1 MKKKIT
7 KKQLN
12 KVAAEKYRICVSVCF
27 IALVLIL
34 GIIGVNVKAGTIT
47 HKFKNP
53 SFSGINTSSHYLT
66 IENQDFNRKMS
77 IKEELKAIQDQ
88 IERDKE
94 NTTLARFIR
103 NLESRIY
110 AQLSRQLVE
119 NLFGET
125 PSTEGTLTLEGNT
138 IQYSIKDGVI
148 SLIITD
154 ADGNVTE
161 IQLPIG
167 DFSF

>member
-1 MKKKIT
+1 MKEEKEKLLIT
-7 KKQLN
+7 KILM
-12 KVAAEKYRICVSVCF
+12 V
-27 IALVLIL
+27 L
-34 GIIGVNVKAGTIT
+34 GIAMFVGIFCQNLWSDTIT

-53 SFSGINTSSHYLT
+53 SFNGINTSSHYLT
-66 IENQDFNRKMS
+66 IENQEFNRKMS

-125 PSTEGTLTLEGNT
+125 PSTEGTLTLEGKT

>member
-1 MKKKIT
+1 MKEEKEKLLIT
-7 KKQLN
+7 K
-12 KVAAEKYRICVSVCF
+12 I
-27 IALVLIL
+27 LIVL
-34 GIIGVNVKAGTIT
+34 GIAMFVGIFCQNLWSDTIT

-53 SFSGINTSSHYLT
+53 SFNGINTSSHYLT
-66 IENQDFNRKMS
+66 IENQEFNRKMS

-167 DFSF
+167 DSSF

>member
-1 MKKKIT
+1 MGKKTKEKIEVGT
-7 KKQLN
+7 
-12 KVAAEKYRICVSVCF
+12 
-27 IALVLIL
+27 LIVIFL
-34 GIIGVNVKAGTIT
+34 FSILAVNNIHGDEMV

-53 SFSGINTSSHYLT
+53 SFSGIGTSSHYLT
-66 IENQDFNRKMS
+66 IENQEFSRKMT
-77 IKEELKAIQDQ
+77 IKEELKAIQEQ

-119 NLFGET
+119 NLFGEN
-125 PSTEGTLTLEGNT
+125 PSTSGILELEGNT
-138 IQYSIKDGVI
+138 IEYSIEDG
-148 SLIITD
+148 IITLTVTD
-154 ADGNVTE
+154 SDGNITT

>member
-1 MKKKIT
+1 MQMGKKTKEKIEVGT
-7 KKQLN
+7 
-12 KVAAEKYRICVSVCF
+12 
-27 IALVLIL
+27 LIVIFL
-34 GIIGVNVKAGTIT
+34 FSILAVNNIHGDEMV

-53 SFSGINTSSHYLT
+53 SFSGIGTSSHYLT
-66 IENQDFNRKMS
+66 IENQEFSRKMT
-77 IKEELKAIQDQ
+77 IKEELKAIQEQ
-88 IERDKE
+88 IKRDKE

-119 NLFGET
+119 NLFGEN
-125 PSTEGTLTLEGNT
+125 PSTSGILELEGNT
-138 IQYSIKDGVI
+138 IEYSIEDG
-148 SLIITD
+148 IITLTVTD
-154 ADGNVTE
+154 SDGNITT

>member
-1 MKKKIT
+1 MKEEKEKLLIT
-7 KKQLN
+7 KILM
-12 KVAAEKYRICVSVCF
+12 V
-27 IALVLIL
+27 L
-34 GIIGVNVKAGTIT
+34 GIAMFVGIFCQNLWSDTIT

-53 SFSGINTSSHYLT
+53 SFNGINTSSHYLT
-66 IENQDFNRKMS
+66 IENQEFNRKMS

-103 NLESRIY
+103 KLESRIY

>member
-1 MKKKIT
+1 MKEEKEKLLIT
-7 KKQLN
+7 KILM
-12 KVAAEKYRICVSVCF
+12 V
-27 IALVLIL
+27 L
-34 GIIGVNVKAGTIT
+34 GIAMFVGIFCQNLWSDTIT

-53 SFSGINTSSHYLT
+53 SFNGINTSSHYLT
-66 IENQDFNRKMS
+66 IENQEFNRKMS

-110 AQLSRQLVE
+110 SQLSRQLVE